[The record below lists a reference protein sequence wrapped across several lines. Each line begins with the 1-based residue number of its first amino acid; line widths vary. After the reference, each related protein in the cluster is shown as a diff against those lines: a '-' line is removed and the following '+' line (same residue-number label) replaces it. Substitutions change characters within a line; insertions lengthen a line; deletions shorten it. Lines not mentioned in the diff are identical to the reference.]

1 MKLVIAAEAA
11 LGIAGTW
18 ASAGTGILAGA
29 QSPEA
34 IGVDLATLNQG
45 QKVQLWHVQGRVYL
59 LTGAGANITAQ
70 IGDGGSVLVNAGS
83 HEMGAEVIAAVRR
96 LSTAPIQYII
106 DTNSDPEVVGGTTEV
121 AQAGHVN
128 TGQPGEP
135 SGAAVVAQ
143 LQTLDRLSG
152 ARPAGAEIPTD
163 GFEEHWSFYN
173 DEGVTLVHA
182 PAAHSDGDTYV
193 FFRRSDV
200 ISTGDLFDTDH
211 YPVIETDKGGSLD
224 GVINALNDI
233 IELMIPRENEEGGT
247 YLIPGHGRIC
257 DRTEI
262 SNYRDALTIIR
273 GRIRH
278 FVSKHMSLE
287 QVLAAQPTLDYD
299 GSYGVNNSTWTT
311 RMFIEAV
318 YREASAP
325 RKKGPQS

>member
-1 MKLVIAAEAA
+1 MASIAIAVA
-11 LGIAGTW
+11 LAGTL
-18 ASAGTGILAGA
+18 ANAGAETLAGV

-34 IGVDLATLNQG
+34 IGVDLATINQG

-59 LTGAGANITAQ
+59 LAGAGANVTVQ
-70 IGDGGSVLVNAGS
+70 VGDGGSVLVNGGTQQ
-83 HEMGAEVIAAVRR
+83 MGADVVAAVHR
-96 LSTAPIQYII
+96 LSMAPIQYII
-106 DTNSDPEVVGGTTEV
+106 DTNADPDVVGGTNEV

-143 LQTLDRLSG
+143 LRTLDRLSS
-152 ARPAGAEIPTD
+152 ARPSGAETPTD
-163 GFEEHWSFYN
+163 GYEEHWSFYN
-173 DEGVTLVHA
+173 DEGVSLFHA

-224 GVINALNDI
+224 GIINALNDI

-247 YLIPGHGRIC
+247 YLIPGRGRIC

-273 GRIRH
+273 ARIGYY
-278 FVSKHMSLE
+278 VSKHMTLE
-287 QVLAAQPTLDYD
+287 QVLAARPTLDYD
-299 GSYGVNNSTWTT
+299 GSYGVNDSTWST
-311 RMFIEAV
+311 RMFIETV
-318 YREASAP
+318 YREAAAHP
-325 RKKGPQS
+325 KHGPQS